1 MHMNK
6 FMKVTKQ
13 TCHKKL
19 LHTKNKFLKTNEEFV
34 SYAGMQK
41 WGMKGMFIATLVIKI
56 QNPLICLVKKHMG

>member
-1 MHMNK
+1 MNK

-41 WGMKGMFIATLVIKI
+41 WGMKG
-56 QNPLICLVKKHMG
+56 CL